1 MFGLPGETED
11 DFQQMLWFLQTNH
24 RLIHQVNPS
33 LNLCG
38 FFPGSD
44 GWREPKKHKLL
55 LGDSPL
61 TWKEIKF
68 DSFENQEKPLVTL
81 FNHWSNRK
89 DKFRRFV
96 EEAMR
101 LGIKNLFGEDC
112 DPADPKPKRLYYDK
126 SVTVFPNTDLKWHW
140 TWRRMWSSFRTA
152 VKNDTVGRMR
162 RLKYGASSK

>member
-11 DFQQMLWFLQTNH
+11 DYQQMLWFLQTNN

-44 GWREPKKHKLL
+44 GWREPIKH
-55 LGDSPL
+55 GIVTFDNSPL
-61 TWKEIKF
+61 TWREI
-68 DSFENQEKPLVTL
+68 DLRELPVASVHNSYNQ
-81 FNHWSNRK
+81 RK

-96 EEAMR
+96 EEARR

-112 DPADPKPKRLYYDK
+112 GPADPKPKKLYYDK
-126 SVTVFPNTDLKWHW
+126 SVTVMPNTDLKWPW
-140 TWRRMWSSFRTA
+140 TWRRMWSAFKTA

-162 RLKYGASSK
+162 SSGST